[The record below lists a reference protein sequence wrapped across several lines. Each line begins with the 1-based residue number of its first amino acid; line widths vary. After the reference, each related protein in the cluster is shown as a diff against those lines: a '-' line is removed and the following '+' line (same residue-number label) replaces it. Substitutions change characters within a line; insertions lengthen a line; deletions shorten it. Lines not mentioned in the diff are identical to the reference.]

1 MLVVGEKRSELA
13 TLLGKEYY
21 VVCPHCRYKILFFS
35 YPVRTCI
42 GRDGCGGI
50 LPVDPKELMV
60 CSKTKILY
68 HFEKV
73 GP

>member
-1 MLVVGEKRSELA
+1 MLIVAEKQSKLA

-21 VVCPHCRYKILFFS
+21 VICPHCKCRILFFS

-42 GRDGCGGI
+42 AKDGCGGV
-50 LPVDPKELMV
+50 LPVDPKELMI

-68 HFEKV
+68 HFGEI